1 MSNSDKPKKIIRV
14 ISRLNIGGPAIHVVL
29 LTQHF
34 NNESWSSI
42 LVTGKHGQ
50 NEGDMSYLTAKY
62 GVQPVY
68 YPELG
73 REISLLSDLKVCLSL
88 IRLFIKEKP
97 DIVHTH
103 TAKAGF
109 VGRVAAILTGVP
121 QIYHT
126 FHGHVFN
133 GYFSPLKTKLYI
145 LIERFLALFTTRIV
159 VISELQRQDLIGYGI
174 AKERK
179 FKVIPLGFDFG
190 RILPPDS
197 TNKLRYDLGLPTDIP
212 VVAIIGRIVPIK
224 NHSLFIQVAEL
235 VAKQVTDIHFLII
248 GDGEL
253 RDTCEKQVRDLGLE
267 SRVSF
272 TGFLTDLQLVYGCVD
287 VVVLTS
293 INEGT
298 PVSLLEAMACQK
310 LVLSTRVGGVG
321 DFVTNGVNGYVL
333 EPNPQAFA
341 DIIIDYA
348 INPDRYTPL
357 KERASKDVLRKYD
370 KERLFRDIEA
380 LYTE

>member
-1 MSNSDKPKKIIRV
+1 MSNSDKPKKIIRI

-272 TGFLTDLQLVYGCVD
+272 TGFLTDLQLVYGSVD

>member
-1 MSNSDKPKKIIRV
+1 MSNSDKPKKIIRI

-159 VISELQRQDLIGYGI
+159 VISELQRQDLIVYGI

-190 RILPPDS
+190 RIFPPDS

-272 TGFLTDLQLVYGCVD
+272 TGFLTDLQLVYGSVD

>member
-197 TNKLRYDLGLPTDIP
+197 TNQLRNDLELPTDIP

-272 TGFLTDLQLVYGCVD
+272 TGFLTDLQLVYGSVD

-357 KERASKDVLRKYD
+357 KERASKDVLRNYD
-370 KERLFRDIEA
+370 KQRLFRDIEA

>member
-1 MSNSDKPKKIIRV
+1 MSNSDKPKKIIRI